1 MKVIEVNLKSEDEL
15 LEKYSGKLSNELLKY
30 LINESKYTDESLK
43 IVVKTNM
50 EADSV
55 KDVIKS
61 GLKSALKN
69 AEYID
74 KLYNNKQIL
83 LFIMGITILIIST
96 LILNQVIKEIVIIAG
111 WVFIWE
117 VIDISLNTDIETR
130 ITKRTVKKLLKSRIA
145 VERL

>member
-43 IVVKTNM
+43 IVIKTNM

-61 GLKSALKN
+61 WLNSALKN

-130 ITKRTVKKLLKSRIA
+130 ITKRTVKKLLKSRIV

>member
-61 GLKSALKN
+61 GLNSALKN

>member
-1 MKVIEVNLKSEDEL
+1 MRVIEVNLKSEDEL

-30 LINESKYTDESLK
+30 LITESKYTNENLE
-43 IVVKTNM
+43 ILIKTNL
-50 EADSV
+50 EFDSV
-55 KDVIKS
+55 KKVIKD
-61 GLKSALKN
+61 GFKTALKN

-74 KLYNNKQIL
+74 KLYNNKQIF
-83 LFIMGITILIIST
+83 LFIIGITMLIIST
-96 LILNQVIKEIVIIAG
+96 LILNQVIKEIIIIAG

-130 ITKRTVKKLLKSRIA
+130 MTKKTIKKLLKSKVV

>member
-15 LEKYSGKLSNELLKY
+15 LEKYSGKFSNELLKY

-130 ITKRTVKKLLKSRIA
+130 ITKRTIKKLLKSRIV

>member
-50 EADSV
+50 EADNV

-61 GLKSALKN
+61 GLNSALKN

-130 ITKRTVKKLLKSRIA
+130 ITKRTIKKLLKSRIV

>member
-1 MKVIEVNLKSEDEL
+1 MRVIEVNLKSEDEL

-30 LINESKYTDESLK
+30 LITESKYTNENLE
-43 IVVKTNM
+43 ILIKTNL
-50 EADSV
+50 EFDSV
-55 KDVIKS
+55 KKVIKD
-61 GLKSALKN
+61 GFKAALKN

-74 KLYNNKQIL
+74 KLYNNKQIF
-83 LFIMGITILIIST
+83 LFIIGITMLIIST
-96 LILNQVIKEIVIIAG
+96 LILNQVIKEIIIIAG

-130 ITKRTVKKLLKSRIA
+130 MTKKTIKKLLKSKVV

>member
-130 ITKRTVKKLLKSRIA
+130 ITKRTIKKLLKSRIV

>member
-61 GLKSALKN
+61 GLNSALKN

-130 ITKRTVKKLLKSRIA
+130 ITKRTIKKLLKSRIV

>member
-1 MKVIEVNLKSEDEL
+1 MRVIEVNLKSEDEL

-30 LINESKYTDESLK
+30 LITESKYTNENLE
-43 IVVKTNM
+43 ILIKTNL
-50 EADSV
+50 ESDSV
-55 KDVIKS
+55 KKVIKD
-61 GLKSALKN
+61 GLKTALKN

-74 KLYNNKQIL
+74 KLYNNKQIF
-83 LFIMGITILIIST
+83 LFIIGITMLIIST
-96 LILNQVIKEIVIIAG
+96 LILNQVIKEIIIIAG

-130 ITKRTVKKLLKSRIA
+130 MTKKTIKKLLKSKVV

>member
-43 IVVKTNM
+43 IVIKTNM

-61 GLKSALKN
+61 GLNSALKN

-130 ITKRTVKKLLKSRIA
+130 ITKRTVKKLLKSRIV

>member
-61 GLKSALKN
+61 GLNSALKN

-130 ITKRTVKKLLKSRIA
+130 ITKRTVKKLLKSRIV

>member
-43 IVVKTNM
+43 IVIKTNM

-61 GLKSALKN
+61 GLNSALKN

-130 ITKRTVKKLLKSRIA
+130 ITKRTTKKLLKSRIV

>member
-30 LINESKYTDESLK
+30 LINESKYTNESLK

>member
-61 GLKSALKN
+61 GLNSALKN

-130 ITKRTVKKLLKSRIA
+130 ITKRTVKKLLKSRSA

>member
-43 IVVKTNM
+43 IVIKTNM

-61 GLKSALKN
+61 GLNSALKN

-130 ITKRTVKKLLKSRIA
+130 ITKRTIKKLLKSRIV